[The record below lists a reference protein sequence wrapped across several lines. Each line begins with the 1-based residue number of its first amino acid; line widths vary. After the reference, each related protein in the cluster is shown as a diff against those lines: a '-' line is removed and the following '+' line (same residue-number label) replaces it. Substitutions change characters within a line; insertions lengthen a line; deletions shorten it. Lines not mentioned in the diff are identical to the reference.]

1 MISYLLINAIHNIR
15 SSPILTLL
23 MVLAIGLGIGFLMT
37 IVTVGYSMGKNPF
50 PHKTEVLYAVQLD
63 AGDPDQVPE
72 DPNEVAIQLTYID
85 AMELMRA
92 RQARRQYA
100 SAQTYV
106 VVRPDDP
113 SIRDFRAT
121 GRGTFTDF
129 FTMFDVPF
137 KFGSA
142 WSTEA
147 DANSEQVVVLAHA
160 INDRLFGGLD
170 SVGKTV
176 NFGNE
181 LYTVVGVLEPWRPIP
196 RVYDMTGGAFSRVQ
210 EVFIPFNTLVTK
222 QYERRGSVSCW
233 KPLPTP
239 DYEGFLASEC
249 TWIQFWVELH
259 GLEERQQYLSFLN
272 NYVEDQR
279 SLGRF
284 GRPTN
289 NHLRNIEEWLEYF
302 QVVDDG
308 VKALTVIAAL
318 FLGVCLINSL
328 ALMLAKYLAKTKDIA
343 IRRALGATKINLF
356 WQHLVE
362 SSLVGIAGGSAG
374 ILFSWLGL
382 KGLRALFDD
391 PDFVYMSTLDLTML
405 VTAIAIAVFVTIL
418 TGLYPAWRACSIQ
431 PVAHLKT

>member
-1 MISYLLINAIHNIR
+1 MISYLLNNAIHNIGSR
-15 SSPILTLL
+15 PLLTFL
-23 MVLAIGLGIGFLMT
+23 MILAIGLGIGFLMT
-37 IVTVGYSMGKNPF
+37 IVTVAYSMGKNPF
-50 PHKTEVLYAVQLD
+50 PHKTEILYAVQLD
-63 AGDPDQVPE
+63 AGNPDRVPE

-85 AMELMRA
+85 AMALMRA
-92 RQARRQYA
+92 KQARRQYA

-113 SIRDFRAT
+113 SIRDFQAT

-142 WSTEA
+142 WSHEA
-147 DANSEQVVVLAHA
+147 DANSAQVVVLTHEM
-160 INDRLFGGLD
+160 NDRLFGGLD

-176 NFGNE
+176 DFGNE
-181 LYTVVGVLEPWRPIP
+181 LYTVVGVLEPWRPTP
-196 RVYDMTGGAFSRVQ
+196 RVYDMTGGAFSPVQ
-210 EVFIPFNTLVTK
+210 QVLIPFNTLVTK

-259 GLEERQQYLSFLN
+259 GAEERQQYLGFLD
-272 NYVEDQR
+272 NYVEDQK

-289 NHLRNIEEWLEYF
+289 NHLRDIDEWLDYF

-308 VKALTVIAAL
+308 VNALIVIAAL

-343 IRRALGATKINLF
+343 IRKALGATKFNLF
-356 WQHLVE
+356 LQHLIE
-362 SSLVGIAGGSAG
+362 SSFVGIAGGSAG

-382 KGLRALFDD
+382 KGLLVLFDD
-391 PDFVYMSTLDLTML
+391 PDFVYVSTLDLTML
-405 VTAIAIAVFVTIL
+405 TTAIAIAVFATIL